1 MERLIRI
8 LIVEDQR
15 VVGQGLAELLG
26 GQDGL
31 VIVGREET
39 IGRAVDVL
47 SVCKPDVV
55 LSDVMFG
62 TEPDGLELARRVR
75 AMRGPPV
82 VFLSSYGEPWLYAT
96 AVAAGASGYV
106 LKTTG
111 IRQLTAAIRAA
122 VDGQSVFPTSAISAG
137 TAAPRPPSPREREII
152 ELVSEGRAN
161 REIAAYLDISDKTVE
176 SHLVRLYER
185 YRVSGR
191 TELATVA
198 VRMGWVRGQR

>member
-75 AMRGPPV
+75 AMRGPGRV
-82 VFLSSYGEPWLYAT
+82 S
-96 AVAAGASGYV
+96 
-106 LKTTG
+106 
-111 IRQLTAAIRAA
+111 
-122 VDGQSVFPTSAISAG
+122 
-137 TAAPRPPSPREREII
+137 
-152 ELVSEGRAN
+152 ELVWGAMVVRHGCRRGRIRIRPQDDRDPSA
-161 REIAAYLDISDKTVE
+161 DGSDP
-176 SHLVRLYER
+176 SGSRRAVRL
-185 YRVSGR
+185 SD
-191 TELATVA
+191 
-198 VRMGWVRGQR
+198 QRDQCRDRLTTSSVTA